1 MIPKE
6 IAKKLFLKIYK
17 TGIYQYQAKKC
28 ALITVDEMIE
38 ESIIHLSVY
47 RNKYWKE
54 IKKEIEK
61 L

>member
-17 TGIYQYQAKKC
+17 TGIDQYQAKKC